1 MSTMKI
7 PNGHQAIMPYLMLES
22 ADKFIDFTTK
32 VFDAKVTF
40 KKFRDDTD
48 VIMHSELQINGSTIM
63 FCDSTDKWK
72 TETANLFIYVDNADE
87 TYKKA
92 LSEGATTVMEPA
104 DQDYG
109 RGCGV
114 TDPGGNVWWITSVN

>member
-1 MSTMKI
+1 MKI

-22 ADKFIDFTTK
+22 AEKFIGFTTK

-72 TETANLFIYVDNADE
+72 TETANFIYVDNADE

-92 LSEGATTVMEPA
+92 LSEGATTIMEPA

-109 RGCGV
+109 RSCGV